1 MIRYISLFLCIT
13 LLLSCNGNR
22 ADGLSEVGDTLQLR
36 YARNLTIVTYSDRTE
51 VIMRNPWDTTG
62 VLGKYCLTTPSNLP
76 AKKGEKQSSSTE
88 KNRHK
93 VSPSQGGLEG
103 AVPVLVPLQR
113 AAVFSSVHCALFHEL
128 GADDAVG
135 GICDLQFFN
144 LPYYKEGVA
153 EGRIANLGNSLQPN
167 IEQIMN
173 LNPDAMLPSP
183 FENSGGLGRA
193 ERLGIPIIWCAD
205 YMEDTPLGRAEWI
218 RFYGRLVDRANE
230 ADSIFCS
237 VEKRYKELC
246 TKAQNAK
253 TKPRLLP
260 EMPWSGQWTL
270 PSSGSS
276 SAKLYADAGADY
288 LFAHLKGS
296 GGIPL
301 STENVV
307 DKAVD
312 ADIWLIKHHGQ
323 LDRQQMIS
331 DTPLLASIKAPIWW
345 CDTSVTLLYEET
357 PFHPERLLENLIAI
371 LHPELGVES
380 KYKYFQELKVK
391 VPSTLTRGSSTIN

>member
-1 MIRYISLFLCIT
+1 MREKYNCLLYLILAS
-13 LLLSCNGNR
+13 LLLACGGNR
-22 ADGLSEVGDTLQLR
+22 SDGLSEVGDTLQLR
-36 YARNLTIVTYSDRTE
+36 YARNLTIVTYSDHTE
-51 VIMRNPWDTTG
+51 VTMRNPWDTTSLLAQYTL
-62 VLGKYCLTTPSNLP
+62 VKSEKGKIKNSGELP
-76 AKKGEKQSSSTE
+76 LKGA
-88 KNRHK
+88 
-93 VSPSQGGLEG
+93 GGS
-103 AVPVLVPLQR
+103 VIIPLQNS
-113 AAVFSSVHCALFHEL
+113 AVFSSVHCALFHEL

-167 IEQIMN
+167 IEQIIN
-173 LNPDAMLPSP
+173 LNPDALLPSP
-183 FENSGGLGRA
+183 FENSGGLGRI

-205 YMEDTPLGRAEWI
+205 YMENTPLGRAEWI
-218 RFYGRLVDRANE
+218 RFYGRLVGRAAE
-230 ADSIFCS
+230 ADSIFCA
-237 VEKRYKELC
+237 VERRYLELC
-246 TKAQNAK
+246 EKAHNAK

-276 SAKLYADAGADY
+276 SAKLYADAGAEY
-288 LFAHLKGS
+288 LFAHLEGS

-301 STENVV
+301 STEKVV

-312 ADIWLIKHHGQ
+312 ADIWIIKHHGS

-331 DTPLLASIKAPIWW
+331 DTPLLAGIKAPIWW

-380 KYKYFQELKVK
+380 KYKYFQELK
-391 VPSTLTRGSSTIN
+391 INN

>member
-1 MIRYISLFLCIT
+1 MIKYIYIFLCFI
-13 LLLSCNGNR
+13 LLLSCDGNR
-22 ADGLSEVGDTLQLR
+22 ADGPSEVGDTLQLR
-36 YARNLTIVTYSDRTE
+36 YARNLTIVTYSDHTE
-51 VIMRNPWDTTG
+51 VTIRNPWDTTG
-62 VLGKYCLTTPSNLP
+62 VLGRYCLKTPTNSP
-76 AKKGEKQSSSTE
+76 VKGKKQRSSTGE
-88 KNRHK
+88 NRHK
-93 VSPSQGGLEG
+93 ASPLQGGLEG
-103 AVPVLVPLQR
+103 AAPVIVPLQNM
-113 AAVFSSVHCALFHEL
+113 AVFSSVHCALFHEL
-128 GADDAVG
+128 EADDAVG

-205 YMEDTPLGRAEWI
+205 YMENTPLGRAEWI
-218 RFYGRLVDRANE
+218 RFYGRLVGRAKE
-230 ADSIFCS
+230 ADSIFS
-237 VEKRYKELC
+237 AVERRYLELC
-246 TKAQNAK
+246 EKVQNTK

-276 SAKLYADAGADY
+276 SARLYADAGAEY

-301 STENVV
+301 STEKVV

-371 LHPELGVES
+371 LHPELGVTSE
-380 KYKYFQELKVK
+380 YKYFEKLKE
-391 VPSTLTRGSSTIN
+391 

>member
-1 MIRYISLFLCIT
+1 MRDKTHILPSIILSL
-13 LLLSCNGNR
+13 LLLSCEAGR
-22 ADGLSEVGDTLQLR
+22 TGGHAEAGDTLQMR

-51 VIMRNPWDTTG
+51 VTLRNPWDTTN
-62 VLGKYCLTTPSNLP
+62 VLGRYSLIQNTKPAHSKPCTSDATPV
-76 AKKGEKQSSSTE
+76 
-88 KNRHK
+88 R
-93 VSPSQGGLEG
+93 
-103 AVPVLVPLQR
+103 VPLCR
-113 AAVFSSVHCALFHEL
+113 AAVFSSVHCALLHEL

-144 LPYYKEGVA
+144 LPEYKKGVS

-167 IEQIMN
+167 VEQLIN
-173 LNPDAMLPSP
+173 LNPDAILPSP
-183 FENSGGLGRA
+183 FENSGGLGRV
-193 ERLGIPIIWCAD
+193 ERLGIPIVWCAD

-218 RFYGRLVDRANE
+218 RFYGRLVGREKE
-230 ADSIFCS
+230 ADSIFCA
-237 VEKRYKELC
+237 VEKRYQELVA
-246 TKAQNAK
+246 KASGAK

-276 SAKLYADAGADY
+276 SARLYADAGADY
-288 LFAHLKGS
+288 LFSHLKGK

-301 STENVV
+301 STEKVV
-307 DKAVD
+307 DKAAS
-312 ADIWLIKHHGQ
+312 ADIWLIKHHGR

-331 DTPLLASIKAPIWW
+331 DTPLLAGIKAPIWW

-371 LHPELGVES
+371 LHPELGLEA
-380 KYKYFQELKVK
+380 KHQYFKKL
-391 VPSTLTRGSSTIN
+391 

>member
-1 MIRYISLFLCIT
+1 MIKYISLIFFVI

-22 ADGLSEVGDTLQLR
+22 SDGSSEVGDTLQLR
-36 YARNLTIVTYSDRTE
+36 YARNLTIVTYSDHTE
-51 VIMRNPWDTTG
+51 VTLRNPWDTAG
-62 VLGKYCLTTPSNLP
+62 VLGRYSLTNSL
-76 AKKGEKQSSSTE
+76 KGEGRIKI
-88 KNRHK
+88 
-93 VSPSQGGLEG
+93 
-103 AVPVLVPLQR
+103 PLQR

-144 LPYYKEGVA
+144 LPEYKKGVA

-167 IEQIMN
+167 LEQIVN
-173 LNPDAMLPSP
+173 LNPDAILPSP
-183 FENSGGLGRA
+183 FENSGGLGRV

-218 RFYGRLVDRANE
+218 RFYGRLIGRADE
-230 ADSIFCS
+230 ADSIFS
-237 VEKRYKELC
+237 AVESRYLELC
-246 TKAQNAK
+246 NKARNTK

-276 SAKLYADAGADY
+276 SAKLYADAGAEY

-301 STENVV
+301 STEKVV

-312 ADIWLIKHHGQ
+312 ADIWIIKHHGP

-331 DTPLLASIKAPIWW
+331 DTPLLAGIKAPIWW
-345 CDTSVTLLYEET
+345 CDTSTTLLYEET
-357 PFHPERLLENLIAI
+357 PFHPERLLEDLIAI
-371 LHPELGVES
+371 LHPELGIEPQ
-380 KYKYFQELKVK
+380 YKYFSPLSTS
-391 VPSTLTRGSSTIN
+391 PSGE